1 MTDIRALPAD
11 IGGDTAGAQFAAT
24 VRAALLGF
32 AGIAVLLLVWELL
45 PRIFTLKAG
54 TKLFFTTPSQIVGT
68 LWRLFETGVI
78 WAPLGVSA
86 EAFLV
91 GLALAVAAGLP
102 LGVLIGRSRTL
113 NAMLDPFIT
122 AFNATPRLVFLPLVM
137 LWLGLGLWSK
147 VVIVFIGAL
156 FPILINTYEG
166 VRNADR
172 TLINVVRSFGASEW
186 DVARLV
192 VVPNAMPFII
202 AGLRLAIG
210 RAVLGVVV
218 AEFFGSESGL
228 GVMMVQAAGRYQVDV
243 VFSGPD
249 RVRRAVAGA
258 DLDGAASGEPA
269 QPVAAAKAGRRVDIP
284 NLLVTAMI
292 TDMHCHFVPDE
303 FLQYMQKQDE
313 FAVKVERTE
322 GDAVDVRIRGT
333 LFDLN

>member
-1 MTDIRALPAD
+1 MTDTRILPAD
-11 IGGDTAGAQFAAT
+11 VSAGDLDAPGKSLWHRLEPTMLGG
-24 VRAALLGF
+24 
-32 AGIAVLLLVWELL
+32 AGIITLLLLWEVL
-45 PRIFTLKAG
+45 PRIITMRAG
-54 TKLFFTTPSQIVGT
+54 TKLFFTTPSEVVGT
-68 LWRLFETGVI
+68 LWRLFSTGAI
-78 WAPLGVSA
+78 WTPLGVSA
-86 EAFLV
+86 SGFALGL
-91 GLALAVAAGLP
+91 GLAIVVGLP

-137 LWLGLGLWSK
+137 LWFGLGLWTK

-192 VVPNAMPFII
+192 VVPNAMPYII

-243 VFSGPD
+243 VFSGLI
-249 RVRRAVAGA
+249 VF
-258 DLDGAASGEPA
+258 AALSLLLTWMVQLLETRLGRWRPQKLGGE
-269 QPVAAAKAGRRVDIP
+269 
-284 NLLVTAMI
+284 
-292 TDMHCHFVPDE
+292 
-303 FLQYMQKQDE
+303 
-313 FAVKVERTE
+313 
-322 GDAVDVRIRGT
+322 
-333 LFDLN
+333 